1 MATNYGFSGLK
12 NNQSNPSRDILSS
25 QIAATLGQVLGVR
38 VKDIILDDTHPK
50 FQKYGEWNGI
60 GTIEYELTDT
70 PNKTITIN
78 AATPLLP
85 HLKNYPL
92 VNEIVLI
99 FALPN
104 RNQSERLDQPT
115 DYYYLNS
122 INVWNHPHHNAIP
135 NPYSLQDN
143 NTSNSNVDY
152 QEIEKGVPKKV
163 ESDNQIEIPLNPPSG
178 GNFVEKSN
186 IHPILPFMGDN
197 IFEGRFGNSIRLGNT
212 SKVKSLYN
220 NNWSN
225 IGKNGDPITILRNGQ
240 PENASETGF
249 EPIVENINNDLSS
262 IYLTS
267 TQQIPLSTDFPDFP
281 ALNKNPE
288 SLSEYSKNQII
299 LSSGRLV
306 FNSKGDSIF
315 LSSNKSISLNSSE
328 DIALFSRNSN
338 ITLQGKEVKLGE
350 KRASESIILGDK
362 FMEGFEQLLFGISLL
377 CDSLTIEPKL
387 GPSSATAANLKQM
400 ANNMKSQLNQ
410 YLSKTVKSI

>member
-12 NNQSNPSRDILSS
+12 NNQSNPSGDILSS
-25 QIAATLGQVLGVR
+25 QVASTIGQVLGVR
-38 VKDIILDDTHPK
+38 VKDIILNDTHPK
-50 FQKYGEWNGI
+50 FQKYGGWNGI

-70 PNKTITIN
+70 PNKSTTIN
-78 AATPLLP
+78 VATPLLP
-85 HLKNYPL
+85 HLKNYPI

-104 RNQSERLDQPT
+104 RNQSVRLDQPT

-135 NPYSLQDN
+135 NPYSLEED
-143 NTSNSNVDY
+143 NTSNSNIDY
-152 QEIEKGVPKKV
+152 QEMEKGVPKKV
-163 ESDNQIEIPLNPPSG
+163 ENDNQIEIPLNPPSG

-212 SKVKSLYN
+212 SKTKSLYN

-225 IGKNGDPITILRNGQ
+225 TGENGDPITILRNGQ
-240 PENASETGF
+240 PKDASETGF

-267 TQQIPLSTDFPDFP
+267 TQQIPISTGFPDFP
-281 ALNKNPE
+281 ALKKNPE

-306 FNSKGDSIF
+306 LNSKGDSIF
-315 LSSNKSISLNSSE
+315 LSSNKSISLNSPE

-350 KRASESIILGDK
+350 KRANESIILGDK

-377 CDSLTIEPKL
+377 CDSLTIEPLL

-400 ANNMKSQLNQ
+400 AENMKSQLNQ